1 MAVPAKH
8 SRALRCGHPL
18 YQRTSD
24 VANRDMSFL
33 DSLRIL
39 RGHVEQKIDFAG
51 ECATRLARKTNYIST
66 AGPASFYTAHY
77 VWAFAAGR
85 ERHKNVLRSDER
97 FDLTGENALESV
109 VIAGR
114 GEHRWICRQ
123 RQRCEATS
131 IGSQPH
137 DKLSRKVQ
145 RIGCASAISEKDYFS
160 AAAERRRAF
169 FCKLSDAPDKLVGKA
184 LLYASAF
191 LELASYFFGG

>member
-39 RGHVEQKIDFAG
+39 RWHVEQEIDFAG
-51 ECATRLARKTNYIST
+51 ECATRLPSESDKISAART
-66 AGPASFYTAHY
+66 ASLHTTHY
-77 VWAFAAGR
+77 VRACAAGR

-114 GEHRWICRQ
+114 GEHRWISRQ
-123 RQRCEATS
+123 R
-131 IGSQPH
+131 
-137 DKLSRKVQ
+137 
-145 RIGCASAISEKDYFS
+145 
-160 AAAERRRAF
+160 
-169 FCKLSDAPDKLVGKA
+169 
-184 LLYASAF
+184 
-191 LELASYFFGG
+191 